1 MKNKILTA
9 ICAFMVIVP
18 WTIIPLRTFDWAL
31 VSPTAEIMISSY
43 AAFMVFS
50 GIFTIISY
58 VKSKAQNT
66 LMKICLLINNV
77 YAVGGIAAFIMM
89 VLPKI
94 T

>member
-1 MKNKILTA
+1 
-9 ICAFMVIVP
+9 MVIVP